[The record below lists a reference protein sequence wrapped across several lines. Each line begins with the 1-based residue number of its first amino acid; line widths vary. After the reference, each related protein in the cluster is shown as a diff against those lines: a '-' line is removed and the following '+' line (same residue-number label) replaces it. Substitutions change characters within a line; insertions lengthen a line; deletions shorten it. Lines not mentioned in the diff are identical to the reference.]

1 MDIMKCALSM
11 EDQENVYNY
20 YLEVQEDGNLYLVTE
35 YENGFIS
42 QWKANCTLEDEG
54 EIYFINLYED

>member
-1 MDIMKCALSM
+1 MTYYVMSM
-11 EDQENVYNY
+11 EEGVFNY

-35 YENGFIS
+35 YANGWIS
-42 QWKANCTLEDEG
+42 QWSANCTVEIDD